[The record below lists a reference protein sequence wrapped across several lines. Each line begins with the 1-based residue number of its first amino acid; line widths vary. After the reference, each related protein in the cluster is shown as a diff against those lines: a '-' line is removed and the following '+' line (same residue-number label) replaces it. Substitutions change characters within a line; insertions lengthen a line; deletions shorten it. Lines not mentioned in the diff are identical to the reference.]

1 MKSSHMWSL
10 VPNGWSSVFVLAFA
24 YENQRHSVWSCWHT
38 YIKLKKDSQIKKL
51 TSVFYASVLLFII
64 NFVIRLSKYLWICE
78 AITNTSANETIF
90 ISPCKRPWRRH
101 KHKHKDQNFSFF
113 LCLCSCLRFVAT
125 SEGEIPLRH
134 NTSTRIFTTRGY
146 VCPMKA
152 LDPDHL
158 ALKQFYK
165 TQMFRWACA
174 CVCAEFRFHLGHPC
188 CLCFC
193 LLLCLRGL

>member
-1 MKSSHMWSL
+1 MWPFPLSPWPFKHLFWHCNGISDLASRSCIFLYFNMVFFPMKSSHMWSL

-90 ISPCKRPWRRH
+90 ISPWKRPWRRH
-101 KHKHKDQNFSFF
+101 KHKHKDQEFF
-113 LCLCSCLRFVAT
+113 LSLHLSSILSLT
-125 SEGEIPLRH
+125 S
-134 NTSTRIFTTRGY
+134 F
-146 VCPMKA
+146 KA
-152 LDPDHL
+152 L
-158 ALKQFYK
+158 KK
-165 TQMFRWACA
+165 IT
-174 CVCAEFRFHLGHPC
+174 EFDYISLGC
-188 CLCFC
+188 CS
-193 LLLCLRGL
+193 RKSR